1 MNIVHIHHIPCMYII
16 YIVDKCKSEKSP
28 GLGLGRL
35 VEGNPA
41 KIVLLETNTQNKIDS
56 ITDCRVFNTISIYL
70 YWISFLS
77 ASAGCG
83 ANQGGSSAQIVGES
97 QGRCTGRQR
106 RRCQWGGKFQDWELV
121 DKVLGFLGLK

>member
-1 MNIVHIHHIPCMYII
+1 MNIVHVHHIPCMYII
-16 YIVDKCKSEKSP
+16 YIVDKCKREKSP

-70 YWISFLS
+70 Y
-77 ASAGCG
+77 
-83 ANQGGSSAQIVGES
+83 
-97 QGRCTGRQR
+97 
-106 RRCQWGGKFQDWELV
+106 
-121 DKVLGFLGLK
+121 

>member
-1 MNIVHIHHIPCMYII
+1 MYII
-16 YIVDKCKSEKSP
+16 YIVDKCKREKSP

-70 YWISFLS
+70 Y
-77 ASAGCG
+77 
-83 ANQGGSSAQIVGES
+83 
-97 QGRCTGRQR
+97 
-106 RRCQWGGKFQDWELV
+106 
-121 DKVLGFLGLK
+121 